1 MGKVDLAAGIL
12 ELATDEV
19 SVQSM
24 QKKIDVTPKA
34 LDDQLRVLKSKKLI
48 EDFNAGKTIR
58 ATKRGTQFLELY
70 KSIRAKYLTVQA

>member
-12 ELATDEV
+12 ELALDEA
-19 SVQSM
+19 SVQSL
-24 QKKIDVTPKA
+24 QKAIDLTPKA
-34 LDDQLRVLKSKKLI
+34 LEDQLRMLKSKKLI

-70 KSIRAKYLTVQA
+70 KSIHAKYLTVSA